1 MPDTVKGKKKSL
13 TKRLGRKSSSR
24 TLFNDFI
31 GGTEE
36 FTSSADGLSSQDD
49 HTPIADLY
57 PETTIM
63 LLDLVGFTA
72 WSSAREPSAVF
83 LLLESIFSCFDEL
96 AKRRRVF
103 KVETVGGKTFETG
116 VVSVLDTQS
125 FSYCRN
131 LSKLLRLLRC
141 CRWPAGPPHG
151 PRAGH
156 GSVRQGL
163 SPQVLRCHPQVGVH
177 AGSRYE
183 WPCRSHWPPFRRHHW
198 RSFAW

>member
-1 MPDTVKGKKKSL
+1 MVAVLAVAFAAYDVFLQRKVAVILQHSARSDAIVSSLFPADFHERLPMPDTVKGKKKSL

-116 VVSVLDTQS
+116 VVSVLATQS
-125 FSYCRN
+125 FFL
-131 LSKLLRLLRC
+131 LS
-141 CRWPAGPPHG
+141 
-151 PRAGH
+151 
-156 GSVRQGL
+156 Q
-163 SPQVLRCHPQVGVH
+163 
-177 AGSRYE
+177 
-183 WPCRSHWPPFRRHHW
+183 
-198 RSFAW
+198 SFQTS